1 MLDEKRVKLMTKLAL
16 YEETQ
21 GNDDFKVSGYYRKDY
36 VGMHMICTFL
46 WVTIGYV
53 CLAGLLVLAGMD
65 AIISKMS
72 VGFLIT
78 LMFLSFAGYFV
89 LLILFLSLTSRIYNK
104 KHQHARNRVKMYN
117 HDLIKLLKM
126 YEKEKR

>member
-21 GNDDFKVSGYYRKDY
+21 GKDDFKVSGYYRKDY
-36 VGMHMICTFL
+36 VGMPMICTFL

-53 CLAGLLVLAGMD
+53 CLAGLLALAGMD
-65 AIISKMS
+65 AIISKIS

-78 LMFLSFAGYFV
+78 LMIVAVAGYFI

>member
-36 VGMHMICTFL
+36 VGMHMIGTFL

-78 LMFLSFAGYFV
+78 LMIVAVAGYFV

>member
-21 GNDDFKVSGYYRKDY
+21 GKDDFKVSEYYRKDY
-36 VGMHMICTFL
+36 VGMHMISTFL

-53 CLAGLLVLAGMD
+53 CLAGLLALAGMD

-78 LMFLSFAGYFV
+78 LMIVAVAGYFV

>member
-21 GNDDFKVSGYYRKDY
+21 GKDDFKVSEYYRKDY

-53 CLAGLLVLAGMD
+53 CLAGLLALAGMD

-78 LMFLSFAGYFV
+78 LIVAVAGYFV

>member
-1 MLDEKRVKLMTKLAL
+1 MVDEKRVKLMTKLAL

-21 GNDDFKVSGYYRKDY
+21 GKDDFKVSEYYRKDY

-53 CLAGLLVLAGMD
+53 CLAGLLALAGMD

-78 LMFLSFAGYFV
+78 LMIVAVAGYFV

>member
-1 MLDEKRVKLMTKLAL
+1 
-16 YEETQ
+16 
-21 GNDDFKVSGYYRKDY
+21 
-36 VGMHMICTFL
+36 MICTFL

-53 CLAGLLVLAGMD
+53 CLAVLLALAGMD

-78 LMFLSFAGYFV
+78 LMIVAVAGYFV

>member
-78 LMFLSFAGYFV
+78 LMIVAVAGYFV
-89 LLILFLSLTSRIYNK
+89 ILFLSLTSRIYNK
-104 KHQHARNRVKMYN
+104 KHQYARNRVKMYN

>member
-1 MLDEKRVKLMTKLAL
+1 MLDIKRVKLMTKLAL

-21 GNDDFKVSGYYRKDY
+21 GKKDFKVSEYYRKDY

-46 WVTIGYV
+46 WVTVGYV
-53 CLAGLLVLAGMD
+53 CLAGLLALAGMETVI
-65 AIISKMS
+65 AKMS

-78 LMFLSFAGYFV
+78 FMAVAVISYIAVLVIFLV
-89 LLILFLSLTSRIYNK
+89 ITSRIYNK
-104 KHQHARNRVKMYN
+104 RHQDARHRVKMYN

-126 YEKEKR
+126 YEKEKK

>member
-21 GNDDFKVSGYYRKDY
+21 GKDDFKVSEYYRKDY

-53 CLAGLLVLAGMD
+53 CLAGLLAL
-65 AIISKMS
+65 
-72 VGFLIT
+72 
-78 LMFLSFAGYFV
+78 
-89 LLILFLSLTSRIYNK
+89 
-104 KHQHARNRVKMYN
+104 ARNGCN
-117 HDLIKLLKM
+117 HLQNVCGIFDHTYDRGCRRIFRTFDFVFITDESYL
-126 YEKEKR
+126 

>member
-21 GNDDFKVSGYYRKDY
+21 GKDDFKVSEYYRKDY

-53 CLAGLLVLAGMD
+53 CLAGLLALAGMD

-72 VGFLIT
+72 VGFLIVAV
-78 LMFLSFAGYFV
+78 AGYFV

>member
-21 GNDDFKVSGYYRKDY
+21 GKDDFKVSEYYRKDY

-53 CLAGLLVLAGMD
+53 CLAGLLALAGMD

-78 LMFLSFAGYFV
+78 LMIVAFV

>member
-1 MLDEKRVKLMTKLAL
+1 MLDIKRVKLMTKLAL

-21 GNDDFKVSGYYRKDY
+21 GKKDFKVSEYYRKDY

-46 WVTIGYV
+46 WVTVGYV
-53 CLAGLLVLAGMD
+53 CLAGLLALAGMETVI
-65 AIISKMS
+65 AKMS

-78 LMFLSFAGYFV
+78 FMAAAVISYIALLVIFLV
-89 LLILFLSLTSRIYNK
+89 ITSRIYNK
-104 KHQHARNRVKMYN
+104 RHQDARHRVKMYN

-126 YEKEKR
+126 YEKEKK

>member
-1 MLDEKRVKLMTKLAL
+1 
-16 YEETQ
+16 
-21 GNDDFKVSGYYRKDY
+21 
-36 VGMHMICTFL
+36 MI
-46 WVTIGYV
+46 VAV
-53 CLAGLLVLAGMD
+53 
-65 AIISKMS
+65 
-72 VGFLIT
+72 
-78 LMFLSFAGYFV
+78 AGYFV